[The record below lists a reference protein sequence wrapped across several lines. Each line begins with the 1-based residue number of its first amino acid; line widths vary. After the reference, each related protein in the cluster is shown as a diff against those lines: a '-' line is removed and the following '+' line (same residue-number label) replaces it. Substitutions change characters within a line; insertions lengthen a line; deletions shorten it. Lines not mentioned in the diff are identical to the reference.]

1 MSLHGCNDPSI
12 MTSLTGYSELLNDT
26 YPVMKDPP
34 LVEQE
39 SEIAYRI
46 LQKSH
51 GVVRSE
57 SKSVLGSGTGKNDP
71 EFVNGLRYEAEGVV
85 PSYASCQATIDS
97 RPNREI
103 RLCSPNDD
111 VGVEQNFHSP
121 RPA

>member
-46 LQKSH
+46 LQKRVSTLATSVRKFLSH
-51 GVVRSE
+51 YLTISFSNTRS
-57 SKSVLGSGTGKNDP
+57 V
-71 EFVNGLRYEAEGVV
+71 
-85 PSYASCQATIDS
+85 Q
-97 RPNREI
+97 
-103 RLCSPNDD
+103 
-111 VGVEQNFHSP
+111 FHH
-121 RPA
+121 